1 MKYLTSSFLLA
12 IGILISV
19 SVAVSC
25 SRNEK
30 IAGAWTAPPVRL
42 DGVPDAADALAT
54 VTVDFGVQDKAN
66 ATHPLNLSAL
76 IDVTQPV
83 EAVHGGID
91 MPYEVSVAATA
102 SISGRYTFEK
112 GEDDDV
118 VVTLDPS
125 SMKVDIDPAGV
136 TFSQNVL
143 TGLQQPRLDSLTEA
157 TVSKWRVEIARAVRS
172 EFYKYTSISD
182 IKIHH
187 ADMMTCEISDRDYTL
202 RRN

>member
-83 EAVHGGID
+83 EAVQGGID
-91 MPYEVSVAATA
+91 MPYEV
-102 SISGRYTFEK
+102 K
-112 GEDDDV
+112 GAD
-118 VVTLDPS
+118 TPPL
-125 SMKVDIDPAGV
+125 
-136 TFSQNVL
+136 F
-143 TGLQQPRLDSLTEA
+143 R
-157 TVSKWRVEIARAVRS
+157 R
-172 EFYKYTSISD
+172 FYF
-182 IKIHH
+182 
-187 ADMMTCEISDRDYTL
+187 
-202 RRN
+202 